1 MKKNVKIW
9 VYAGIAVLAFLYFF
23 VTSPTINPIYPEG
36 AFFWCILI
44 TAYIVANQLLNVSG
58 LKVNT
63 RGGSFVLDYDRDN
76 QRLFRKWAVVVLIV
90 IWAVYGLVMLISS
103 PLFFYKAY
111 RDQLPEPATTE
122 FSADIQTIDINQ
134 IPVVDKDLA
143 VKLADKKLG
152 EKSSL
157 GSQVRLGE
165 PTIQNVDGKL
175 VWVVP
180 LHHSGFFK
188 WITNLEGSAG
198 YIVVSATDTQDVTYV
213 DDYKIK
219 IQPDSYLM
227 DDLLRRIRFGKG
239 AFTGVTDY
247 SFELDNSGK
256 PYWVVTTYY
265 NKRGFALP
273 EANGII
279 LVDAQTGSMQSYD
292 LDEVPD
298 WVDRVQPED
307 FVIEQINNRGKYVH
321 GIFNFANT
329 DKTQTSEGHAI
340 IYNNGRCYLFTGLT
354 SVGKDESAIGF
365 MMVDMVTKEPTFY
378 QMSGATE
385 NAAMKSAQGKVQNYG
400 YTATFPIVLNIENQP
415 TYFMTLK
422 DRDSQL
428 VKMYSFV
435 SVKNYD
441 IVGVG
446 ETAQEA
452 QENYIKALSNDSSLM
467 VENENEELESR
478 TLTGTVERINWTV
491 QDGET
496 QYSILLKE
504 ETGSIF
510 TASLSLSPQL
520 PLTQTGDQITISY
533 QFAEGKAVQ
542 KITEFENSTFSGSA
556 AQE

>member
-1 MKKNVKIW
+1 MKKKIKIW
-9 VYAGIAVLAFLYFF
+9 VYAGIAILAFLYFF
-23 VTSPTINPIYPEG
+23 VASPTINPIYPEG
-36 AFFWCILI
+36 AFFWCVLVSV
-44 TAYIVANQLLNVSG
+44 YIVANQLLNVGG
-58 LKVNT
+58 LQLKNK
-63 RGGSFVLDYDRDN
+63 GGLFVLDYDKEN
-76 QRLFRKWAVVVLIV
+76 QHLFRKWAVVVLIV

-111 RDQLPEPATTE
+111 RDQLPEPTVTE
-122 FSADIQTIDINQ
+122 FSSDMQTIDVNQ
-134 IPVVDKDLA
+134 IPIVDQDLA

-157 GSQVRLGE
+157 GSQVQLGE

-219 IQPDSYLM
+219 IQPDCYLM
-227 DDLLRRIRFGKG
+227 DDLIRHIRFGKG

-273 EANGII
+273 EADGII
-279 LVDAQTGSMQSYD
+279 LVDAQTGSMESYD

-307 FVIEQINNRGKYVH
+307 FVIDQINNRGKYVH

-340 IYNNGRCYLFTGLT
+340 IYNNGRCYLFTGVT

-365 MMVDMVTKEPTFY
+365 MMVDMVTKQPTFY

-422 DRDSQL
+422 DRDSEL

-446 ETAQEA
+446 ETPEEA
-452 QENYIKALSNDSSLM
+452 QNNYIEALSDDGSLT
-467 VENENEELESR
+467 VENEGEEIQSKS
-478 TLTGTVERINWTV
+478 LTGTVERINWTV
-491 QDGET
+491 QEGET
-496 QYSILLKE
+496 QYSLLLTE
-504 ETGSIF
+504 DSGSIF

-520 PLTQTGDQITISY
+520 PLTQPGDQVTITYEFI
-533 QFAEGKAVQ
+533 EGKAVQ
-542 KITEFENSTFSGSA
+542 NVTAFENNTIAGSA

>member
-44 TAYIVANQLLNVSG
+44 TTYIVANQLLNVSG

-542 KITEFENSTFSGSA
+542 KITEFENSTISGSA

>member
-44 TAYIVANQLLNVSG
+44 TTYIVANQLLNVSG

-298 WVDRVQPED
+298 WVDRVQPEN

-542 KITEFENSTFSGSA
+542 KITEFENSTISGSA

>member
-542 KITEFENSTFSGSA
+542 KITEFENSTISGSA